1 MIFQFKIKIK
11 GITKPPVWRRIA
23 VPANFTFSKFHKVIQ
38 LTFGWENY
46 HLYDF
51 AEKEYDKTMRIAEI
65 SEDDFDDFLPTH
77 DASKFKLSDYFSEN
91 TRKLKYIYDYGDSWI
106 HEITLES
113 ISNNK
118 TDKAVCLAGK
128 GTCPPE
134 DCGGV
139 GGYEELKYTF
149 LEAPKSEDADEY
161 REWLGLEKNKNWDTD
176 NFNIKSVNSYLK
188 VI

>member
-11 GITKPPVWRRIA
+11 GITKPPVWRKIV
-23 VPANFTFSKFHKVIQ
+23 VPADFTFSKFHKIIQ
-38 LTFGWENY
+38 IAFGWENY

-51 AEKEYDKTMRIAEI
+51 AEKEYDNNMRIAEI
-65 SEDDFDDFLPTH
+65 SKDDYSSPTH
-77 DASKFKLSDYFSEN
+77 DASKFKLYDYFSED

-113 ISNNK
+113 ISDSKTNK
-118 TDKAVCLAGK
+118 VVCLAGK

-139 GGYEELKYTF
+139 GGYEEMKYTL
-149 LEAPKSEDADEY
+149 LEEPDSNEAEEC
-161 REWLGLEKNKNWDTD
+161 REWLGLEQNDKWDTN
-176 NFNIKSVNSYLK
+176 NFNIDSVNYYLGN
-188 VI
+188 I